1 MLKLLQS
8 LKSKAKQTSRSRA
21 WDRYIEEFD
30 RVFSNLEE
38 LVRKGEDFMKKLSEL
53 IREAN
58 ENFLYLK
65 KYSVK

>member
-1 MLKLLQS
+1 
-8 LKSKAKQTSRSRA
+8 
-21 WDRYIEEFD
+21 
-30 RVFSNLEE
+30 VFSNLEE